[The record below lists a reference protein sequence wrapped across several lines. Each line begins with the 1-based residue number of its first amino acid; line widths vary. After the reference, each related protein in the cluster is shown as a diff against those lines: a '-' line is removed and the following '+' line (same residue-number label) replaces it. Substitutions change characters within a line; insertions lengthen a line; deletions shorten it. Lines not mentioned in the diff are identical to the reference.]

1 MQQKPMQRQHKRRYV
16 AACAISDAI
25 YRDNTD
31 DTMPI
36 QFFPDAPPAP
46 PMAPVKP
53 RATPYTELP
62 AQCFIEPQRGTIRC
76 FSTES
81 RGGLYPRAFLG
92 QVVGPAPNQSY
103 GPGYT
108 APSYPGPSYGPE
120 YGASGRSPVMI
131 NSGRVAPI
139 VPVDNFNYVY
149 GQEVVAQPYDSPL
162 NRILTRQPTGPWR
175 LVGAAVLDHGHEDV
189 PPKIR
194 TMMVY
199 CQTVDSARDRYHYRV
214 VDNNNVPL
222 DLDGGERVRWKSDG
236 ERLHIPGYP
245 PHYKL
250 HLYNTY
256 MD

>member
-1 MQQKPMQRQHKRRYV
+1 
-16 AACAISDAI
+16 
-25 YRDNTD
+25 
-31 DTMPI
+31 
-36 QFFPDAPPAP
+36 
-46 PMAPVKP
+46 MAPVKP

-76 FSTES
+76 FTTES
-81 RGGLYPRAFLG
+81 HGGLYPR
-92 QVVGPAPNQSY
+92 PY
-103 GPGYT
+103 M
-108 APSYPGPSYGPE
+108 PE
-120 YGASGRSPVMI
+120 PRYEPRYEPRPVMI
-131 NSGRVAPI
+131 NSGRVAPV
-139 VPVDNFNYVY
+139 VPVENFNYVY
-149 GQEVVAQPYDSPL
+149 GQELVAQPYDSPL

-245 PHYKL
+245 PHYRL
-250 HLYNTY
+250 HLYNSY
-256 MD
+256 QH

>member
-1 MQQKPMQRQHKRRYV
+1 MQRKPAQRQHKQRFI
-16 AACAISDAI
+16 AACAISDSI
-25 YRDNTD
+25 YRDGG
-31 DTMPI
+31 MEEGHSAV

-76 FSTES
+76 FTTES
-81 RGGLYPRAFLG
+81 HGGLYPRPFLG
-92 QVVGPAPNQSY
+92 QVVSG
-103 GPGYT
+103 GGDWGMPGMR
-108 APSYPGPSYGPE
+108 AEPGGMMRPGGSN
-120 YGASGRSPVMI
+120 SPVMMS
-131 NSGRVAPI
+131 SGRVAPAA
-139 VPVDNFNYVY
+139 VPVENFNYVY

-175 LVGAAVLDHGHEDV
+175 LVGAAVMDHDHKDA

-245 PHYKL
+245 PHYRL

-256 MD
+256 MY

>member
-1 MQQKPMQRQHKRRYV
+1 MQRKAGQRQHKQRFI
-16 AACAISDAI
+16 ASCAISDSI
-25 YRDNTD
+25 YRDNAD
-31 DTMPI
+31 SPQPI
-36 QFFPDAPPAP
+36 EFFPDAPPAP

-76 FSTES
+76 FTTES
-81 RGGLYPRAFLG
+81 HGGLYPRPFLG
-92 QVVGPAPNQSY
+92 QVVSAGDYGANQVVST
-103 GPGYT
+103 G
-108 APSYPGPSYGPE
+108 YGPE
-120 YGASGRSPVMI
+120 PGRSPVMMG
-131 NSGRVAPI
+131 SGRAMPRA

-236 ERLHIPGYP
+236 ERLNIPGYP
-245 PHYKL
+245 PHYRL

-256 MD
+256 MY